1 MWSSNKSTNQVKST
15 FFSGASIVEKLN
27 NSFFGYFTK
36 IIKEYDIKTSNV
48 NSLMSELQLPKVIVI
63 GAESSGKSSL
73 LENITKCPIFPR
85 NVNICTRLPIHFKLN
100 TNPNKNIKCQITY
113 QNIITEIDKDLI
125 QDFIKDI
132 MSKLLQTISF
142 DEIVI
147 ELNDDNLPT
156 FEFYDLPGIV
166 SFPAD
171 ISELTHK
178 LCEKYICQKD
188 VIILCV
194 IPATITR
201 ITSYQ
206 PISLIK
212 KYKKE
217 QNTIICLTMSDR
229 VQEENIEDL
238 IIKRITKT
246 TDEYNADKFAGTCA
260 IMNRTHKDNIQL
272 LDHDKN
278 EFWWF
283 KSNILDNI
291 PEDYPENLKV
301 LIKNNITVG
310 QLISNLDIIYNNYIN
325 TVWMPYTIN
334 KLNKNIDKINL
345 EIKSLGIEAELINK
359 QDLHNFYKDFTNIFL
374 KEKIKACYKVQYSM
388 KNNIC
393 FYSDEK
399 DNYSDDNPSYIS
411 INKIAVSFKDIFDEN
426 IKLRNYSNNQQ
437 AIHDNNEN
445 INIGQQ
451 INIYDYGL
459 MTKTRLGNT
468 YDSHDERIYIT
479 GTGSCHSSVSQIYYN
494 ISSNVNIIYKF
505 EEYYKNI
512 INKIVKFNI
521 KRFDNLTKKYVEY
534 FNEYIIKKINICVT
548 EMKTS
553 IKWSFITD
561 DLVAKLKILIYDCV
575 DRYAI
580 DFFTENNNNNLKF
593 NKLDEFI
600 NLKESDEY
608 RSKRI
613 DLNIKLYEMQQ
624 IIVKIKS
631 YDNNVYE
638 DIIES

>member
-1 MWSSNKSTNQVKST
+1 MWNTKKSTNQVKST
-15 FFSGASIVEKLN
+15 FFSGVSIAEKLN

-48 NSLMSELQLPKVIVI
+48 NSLISELQLPKIIVI

-100 TNPNKNIKCQITY
+100 TNSNKNIKCQITY
-113 QNIITEIDKDLI
+113 QNITTEIDKDLI
-125 QDFIKDI
+125 QDFIQNI
-132 MSKLLQTISF
+132 MSKLLKTISF

-147 ELNDDNLPT
+147 ELNDDSLPT

-166 SFPAD
+166 AYPAD
-171 ISELTHK
+171 ISELTYK

-246 TDEYNADKFAGTCA
+246 TDEYNADEFAGTCA

-291 PEDYPENLKV
+291 PEDYPEDLKV

-334 KLNKNIDKINL
+334 KLNKNIDKINS
-345 EIKSLGIEAELINK
+345 EIEVLGIDPDLINK
-359 QDLHNFYKDFTNIFL
+359 QELHDFYKDFTNIFL
-374 KEKIKACYKVQYSM
+374 KEKLKICYEVKYLLKDS
-388 KNNIC
+388 IC

-399 DNYSDDNPSYIS
+399 NNYSDDNPSFIS
-411 INKIAVSFKDIFDEN
+411 INKIEVSFEDIFDEN
-426 IKLRNYSNNQQ
+426 IILYNYDFSKGNDNRKSIIQINNYKHGTITNSNCFVDSNDRRITIPRNYSN
-437 AIHDNNEN
+437 
-445 INIGQQ
+445 
-451 INIYDYGL
+451 YD
-459 MTKTRLGNT
+459 R
-468 YDSHDERIYIT
+468 
-479 GTGSCHSSVSQIYYN
+479 IYYN
-494 ISSNVNIIYKF
+494 VSSNVNIIYKF
-505 EEYYKNI
+505 EEYNYEKKE
-512 INKIVKFNI
+512 NKIYQIFKFNI

-561 DLVAKLKILIYDCV
+561 DLVTKLKLLINNCV
-575 DRYAI
+575 DRYAL
-580 DFFTENNNNNLKF
+580 DFFTENNNNNPKF

-608 RSKRI
+608 KKKRI

-631 YDNNVYE
+631 YDDNVYE